1 MYYIYTFFI
10 FTNVFDHQQK
20 FQVVFNCK
28 IRMITN
34 DELNNR
40 FQYQQYKIT
49 SELLK
54 TATDSPKMNK
64 YIKSVS

>member
-10 FTNVFDHQQK
+10 FTNEFDQQQK
-20 FQVVFNCK
+20 FQVVFSCK

-40 FQYQQYKIT
+40 FQYQQYKII